1 MKSMTGFGRGNVTSE
16 AFSVAVE
23 IKTVN
28 NRFLDVH
35 LRLTQELAPLEM
47 NIRKL
52 ITTRLSRGRVD
63 LSINLEGTGGA
74 SYEINRKLIAGYI
87 KALRDVQT
95 EFNLTGD
102 VDINTL
108 TRLPGALGQ
117 TRSGI
122 DESATG
128 EILKAIAERLAAAET
143 MRAGE
148 GETLPEQRRV
158 RLAKIQTG
166 LPVSEDAAAG

>member
-16 AFSVAVE
+16 AFNVAVE

-28 NRFLDVH
+28 NRFLDIH
-35 LRLTQELAPLEM
+35 LRMSQELAPLEM

-63 LSINLEGTGGA
+63 LSINLERTGGA
-74 SYEINRKLIAGYI
+74 SYEINRNLIAGYI

-122 DESATG
+122 DESTTEG
-128 EILKAIAERLAAAET
+128 ILKAIAEALDDLEN
-143 MRAGE
+143 MRASE
-148 GETLPEQRRV
+148 GETLSQEMRV
-158 RLAKIQTG
+158 RLA
-166 LPVSEDAAAG
+166 